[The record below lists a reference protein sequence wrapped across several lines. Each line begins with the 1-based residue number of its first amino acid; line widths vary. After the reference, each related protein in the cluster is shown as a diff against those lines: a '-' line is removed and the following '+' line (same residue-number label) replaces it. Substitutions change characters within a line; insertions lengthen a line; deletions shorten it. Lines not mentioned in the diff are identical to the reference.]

1 MLCQKI
7 TVVYFDDQN
16 KLFINVY
23 ELVLFSSNFCG
34 L

>member
-7 TVVYFDDQN
+7 NVIYFEEDEH

-23 ELVLFSSNFCG
+23 ELVLFQF
-34 L
+34 